1 MRPGVSFDRRIVVV
15 TGAGAGM
22 GRSHARLLAARGARV
37 VVNDIRNAAAV
48 AAEIGAEGGVAV
60 ADGHDISAESGAVAL
75 IETAV
80 KEFGGVDAVINNA
93 GIAVNRA
100 FTETSWELFDRTL
113 RVNVYGPFFVTKHAW
128 PYLTE
133 CGAGR
138 VVMVSSKT
146 ALMGGARGLVH
157 YGASKGALLAM
168 TRQLAFEGA
177 ARGIAVNAV
186 LPTALT
192 GMTGEDGDDLPTA
205 VRKHA
210 LAPHMA
216 ERLGVDLSDAALLAE
231 RSTSVVSALVAWL
244 CHPSCASSGEF
255 FNVMAGEASRLTFA
269 MGPGFQAPDLMLE
282 TVRDHFGEIASMGDA
297 SLLPAIAKSAGPP
310 DRLPPATY

>member
-1 MRPGVSFDRRIVVV
+1 VV

-22 GRSHARLLAARGARV
+22 GRSHARLLAARGAHV

-48 AAEIGAEGGVAV
+48 VAEIEGDGGVAA
-60 ADGHDISAESGAVAL
+60 ADGHDISTESGAAAL
-75 IETAV
+75 VESAV
-80 KEFGGVDAVINNA
+80 KEFGRLDAVINNA

-100 FTETSWELFDRTL
+100 FAETTWDLFDRTL
-113 RVNVYGPFFVTKHAW
+113 KVNTYGPFFVTKHAW
-128 PYLTE
+128 PYLAE
-133 CGAGR
+133 SGSGR

-146 ALMGGARGLVH
+146 ALMGGARDLVH
-157 YGASKGALLAM
+157 YGASKGAMLAM

-177 ARGIAVNAV
+177 GHGITVNAV

-192 GMTGEDGDDLPTA
+192 GMTGGDGDGDLA
-205 VRKHA
+205 AAAAKHA

-216 ERLGVDLSDAALLAE
+216 ARLGVDPSDGARLAE

-244 CHPSCASSGEF
+244 CHPSCASNGEF

-269 MGPGFQAPDLMLE
+269 MGSGFRDPDLTIE
-282 TVRDHFGEIASMGDA
+282 TVRDHFDEIAGLGDS
-297 SLLPAIAKSAGPP
+297 SLLPAIVN
-310 DRLPPATY
+310 R

>member
-1 MRPGVSFDRRIVVV
+1 MSAVSFDRRVVVV

-22 GRSHARLLAARGARV
+22 GRSHARLLAARGAHV
-37 VVNDIRNAAAV
+37 VVNDIRNAAGV
-48 AAEIGAEGGVAV
+48 VAEIEADGGVGV
-60 ADGHDISAESGAVAL
+60 ADASDISAESGAAAL

-80 KEFGGVDAVINNA
+80 RAFGRLDAVINNA
-93 GIAVNRA
+93 GIAVNRGFA
-100 FTETSWELFDRTL
+100 ETTWELFDQTL
-113 RVNVYGPFFVTKHAW
+113 KVNTYGPFFVTKHAW

-133 CGAGR
+133 SAAGR

-146 ALMGGARGLVH
+146 ALMGGARDLVH

-177 ARGIAVNAV
+177 ASGITVNAV
-186 LPTALT
+186 LPSALT
-192 GMTGEDGDDLPTA
+192 GMTGDDGDDGAGLAAA

-216 ERLGVDLSDAALLAE
+216 ARLGVDLADGERLAE

-244 CHPSCASSGEF
+244 CHASCASNGEF

-269 MGPGFQAPDLMLE
+269 MGSGFCDPDLMVE
-282 TVRDHFGEIASMGDA
+282 TVRDHFEAITGLGEA
-297 SLLPAIAKSAGPP
+297 SLLPAIAS
-310 DRLPPATY
+310 R